1 MIMKRNFFSCL
12 LMFLPLLAIA
22 QREELIKFADFEQWM
37 KRDIKESGVIG
48 GQVKT
53 LYEIAPNAHWNDANG
68 KLNKPYRNQGGSP
81 WATSNIYARV
91 SGINK
96 TNISAYR
103 DKHNDGYCVKL
114 STHVESVEVLGLI
127 NISVLASG
135 SIVTGEMMEP
145 ITGTDNPMS
154 KMDLGIPFTGRPKY
168 LKLDYRVHLTG
179 EPNRIR
185 QTGFSKVS
193 TVPGKDMPEMF
204 LYLQHRTETPD
215 GKIIAKRVAT
225 MIHKFSK
232 ATNGWVEGEC
242 FEIHY
247 GDITSQPFYTQ
258 QMALRQG
265 NDRIYARNSKGKHV
279 IINEVGWA
287 DPSETPTHAVIKF
300 DSSHGGAYIGSV
312 GTTLWLDN
320 IKWVFD

>member
-1 MIMKRNFFSCL
+1 MKKYLFSFLMIS
-12 LMFLPLLAIA
+12 LPLLALA
-22 QREELIKFADFEQWM
+22 QQEELIKFGDFEQWM
-37 KRDIKESGVIG
+37 KRDIKESAVIG

-53 LYEIAPNAHWNDANG
+53 LYEIAPYVHWNKANG
-68 KLNKPYRNQGGSP
+68 KLNKPYRNIGGSP

-96 TNISAYR
+96 TNSSVFR
-103 DKHNDGYCVKL
+103 DRHNEGYCVKL
-114 STHVESVEVLGLI
+114 TTHIESVEVLGLL

-135 SIVTGEMMEP
+135 SIFTGEMMEP

-168 LKLDYRVHLTG
+168 LKLDYRVRLTG

-185 QTGFSKVS
+185 QTGFSKVV
-193 TVPGKDMPEMF
+193 TVPGKDMPEVF

-225 MIHKFSK
+225 MVHKFSK
-232 ATNGWVEGEC
+232 TTNGWVEGEC
-242 FEIHY
+242 LEIHY
-247 GDITSQPFYTQ
+247 GDITSKPFYNQ
-258 QMALRQG
+258 QMALKRG
-265 NDRIYARNSKGKHV
+265 DNSLYARNSKGKHV
-279 IINEVGWA
+279 IIDEVGWA
-287 DPSETPTHAVIKF
+287 DPSEAPTHAIIKF
-300 DSSHGGAYIGSV
+300 DSSHGGAYIGSI

-320 IKWVFD
+320 IKWVY